1 MPCCFA
7 MGSRFPETGII
18 DNCELSCGGWELN
31 HLSSPLIDFKKTRIP
46 SKGKLKFGLKALF
59 IVS

>member
-1 MPCCFA
+1 